1 MKIAITGAFGYA
13 GAHLTARLLE
23 RGDDVS
29 AVSNAAAAADLPPRV
44 ARVAT
49 RIADV
54 SDPAALAG
62 AFDGREAVVH
72 AAALPAAACERDPS
86 GAMRVNARGTRA
98 VLDEARRAGVRR
110 VVFFSTAHV
119 YGELKG
125 RIDEATPIDPRTP
138 YAVSKAA
145 GERECF
151 AAVEAGGLDA
161 FVLRFSNG
169 FGAPL
174 ALSADC
180 WSLAFP
186 SFARSAAENGR
197 IVLKS
202 PGTQPRDF
210 LTISDMVAAV
220 ECALGA
226 ARPAAG
232 AIALN
237 AGGGRSLTMRE
248 AAAIVARAYEELT
261 GTRPPVD
268 LPPGS
273 DSAPPEPPLD
283 YRSDRLAALGWRA
296 AGDLAAEARATLEK
310 LGVGWRA

>member
-1 MKIAITGAFGYA
+1 MRIAITGAFGYA
-13 GAHLTARLLE
+13 GAHLTARLLQ

-29 AVSNAAAAADLPPRV
+29 AVSIVPAAADLP
-44 ARVAT
+44 A
-49 RIADV
+49 RIAHVPTRLADV
-54 SDPAALAG
+54 ADPGSLAG
-62 AFDGREAVVH
+62 AFDACEAVVH
-72 AAALPAAACERDPS
+72 AAALPAAACERDLAA
-86 GAMRVNARGTRA
+86 AMRVNAGGTRA
-98 VLDEARRAGVRR
+98 VIDEARRAGVRR

-125 RIDEATPIDPRTP
+125 RIDESTPIRPVSA
-138 YAVSKAA
+138 YGVSKAA

-151 AAVEAGGLDA
+151 AAAEAGGLDLR
-161 FVLRFSNG
+161 VLRFSNG

-174 ALSADC
+174 AISADC

-186 SFARSAAENGR
+186 SFARSAAETGR

-202 PGTQPRDF
+202 AGTQPRDF

-220 ECALGA
+220 ECVLASPA
-226 ARPAAG
+226 PAAD
-232 AIALN
+232 AIAFN

-273 DSAPPEPPLD
+273 ESAPPEPPLD
-283 YRSDRLAALGWRA
+283 YRSDRLAALGWRP

>member
-1 MKIAITGAFGYA
+1 MRIAITGAFGYA
-13 GAHLTARLLE
+13 GAHLTARLLA
-23 RGDDVS
+23 RGDALS
-29 AVSNAAAAADLPPRV
+29 AVSIAPAAADLPAAL
-44 ARVAT
+44 ARVPT

-54 SDPAALAG
+54 GDPRALVG
-62 AFDGREAVVH
+62 AFEGCEVVVH
-72 AAALPAAACERDPS
+72 AAALPAAPCERLPS
-86 GAMRVNARGTRA
+86 EALRVNARGTRA
-98 VLDEARRAGVRR
+98 VLDEARWSGVRR

-125 RIDEATPIDPRTP
+125 RIDESAPLDPRTP

-145 GERECF
+145 GERECL
-151 AAVEAGGLDA
+151 EASRTGDLEV

-186 SFARSAAENGR
+186 SFARSAAETGR
-197 IVLKS
+197 IALKS
-202 PGTQPRDF
+202 AGTQPRDF

-220 ECALGA
+220 ECALA
-226 ARPAAG
+226 APAPPPG
-232 AIALN
+232 EIVFN

-248 AAAIVARAYEELT
+248 AAAMVARACEQLT
-261 GTRPPVD
+261 GVPTPVD

-273 DSAPPEPPLD
+273 EAAPEEPGLD
-283 YRSDRLAALGWRA
+283 YRSDRLAALGWRP
-296 AGDLAAEARATLEK
+296 AGDLEAEVRATLDL
-310 LGVGWRA
+310 LGVRSRA

>member
-13 GAHLTARLLE
+13 GAHLTARLLD

-29 AVSNAAAAADLPPRV
+29 AVSIVPAADDLPVRV
-44 ARVAT
+44 ARVPT

-54 SDPAALAG
+54 ADPETLAG
-62 AFDGREAVVH
+62 AFAGCEAIVH
-72 AAALPAAACERDPS
+72 AAALAAAACERDPS

-145 GERECF
+145 GERECV
-151 AAVEAGGLDA
+151 AAAEAGGLEV

-186 SFARSAAENGR
+186 SFARSAAEDGR

-202 PGTQPRDF
+202 AGTQPRDF
-210 LTISDMVAAV
+210 LTIPDMVAAV
-220 ECALGA
+220 ECVLA
-226 ARPAAG
+226 AAPPAG
-232 AIALN
+232 DAIAFN

-248 AAAIVARAYEELT
+248 AAAIVAGAYEELT

-273 DSAPPEPPLD
+273 EDAAPEPPLD
-283 YRSDRLAALGWRA
+283 YRSDRLAHLGWRPT
-296 AGDLAAEARATLEK
+296 GDLAAEARATLEK